1 MESAP
6 GQVRE
11 IHCALGQKKRY
22 GVSVPAIPVPASAAR
37 CRRKSVRLAILAQ
50 HAARLRPHAAVIRIG
65 FEKQEQLVQAL
76 DAARR
81 RQRVAR
87 EPGEEG
93 ELARAEP
100 GSVLPPEAL
109 ERGERRGRCRSSH
122 GSILAGPLR
131 YSTFM
136 HRMIPAA
143 ALLAILAVS
152 PRAEPADAGMDAAA
166 AGRFAHL
173 ALACIQR
180 EYPNKIAHVLDGDA
194 DVQPPRSLTPVFY
207 GCFDWHSS
215 VHGHWL
221 LARLARE
228 YPDAEFAA
236 PARAALAISFTEGK
250 VAQEVA
256 YLQGEGR
263 ASFERP
269 YGLAW
274 LLQLTAEL
282 RSWNDADAQRW
293 AKVLQPLEAEAANRI
308 RTWLPKL
315 HYPIRVGEHSQ
326 TAFAFGLIRD
336 WSIVSGDA
344 AMRDLIDERSRSYY
358 LARRQLPARLR
369 AVRRGFPLALPRGS
383 GPDAARAA
391 A

>member
-1 MESAP
+1 M
-6 GQVRE
+6 
-11 IHCALGQKKRY
+11 
-22 GVSVPAIPVPASAAR
+22 
-37 CRRKSVRLAILAQ
+37 
-50 HAARLRPHAAVIRIG
+50 
-65 FEKQEQLVQAL
+65 QAL

-100 GSVLPPEAL
+100 GSVLPSEAL

-143 ALLAILAVS
+143 ALLAILAAS
-152 PRAEPADAGMDAAA
+152 PHAEAADAGMDAAA
-166 AGRFAHL
+166 AGRFAQL

-228 YPDAEFAA
+228 YPDA
-236 PARAALAISFTEGK
+236 
-250 VAQEVA
+250 
-256 YLQGEGR
+256 
-263 ASFERP
+263 
-269 YGLAW
+269 
-274 LLQLTAEL
+274 
-282 RSWNDADAQRW
+282 
-293 AKVLQPLEAEAANRI
+293 
-308 RTWLPKL
+308 
-315 HYPIRVGEHSQ
+315 RV
-326 TAFAFGLIRD
+326 
-336 WSIVSGDA
+336 
-344 AMRDLIDERSRSYY
+344 
-358 LARRQLPARLR
+358 
-369 AVRRGFPLALPRGS
+369 RG
-383 GPDAARAA
+383 AARARRLPSALRKRKSPRRSPICRARVALHSSDPMALPGSCSSRRNCA
-391 A
+391 AGTMPTRSDGRRSCSRSKPRLRTGSAPGCRSFTTRSASASIRRPHSPSASFATGRSCRATRRCAT